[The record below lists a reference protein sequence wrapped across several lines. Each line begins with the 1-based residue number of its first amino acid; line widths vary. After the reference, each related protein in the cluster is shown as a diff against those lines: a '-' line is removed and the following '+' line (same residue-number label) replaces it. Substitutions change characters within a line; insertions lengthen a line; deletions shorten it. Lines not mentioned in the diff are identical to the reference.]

1 LACPKVK
8 EENHMA
14 TIEFTEEQ
22 TMLLETAVDFCRK
35 NSPLDGVRRQI
46 EQEDSVDAAIW
57 TEMADLGWLGITIP
71 EQYGGLG
78 LSLADVVP
86 IVESMGRHLMGSPY
100 VPTVLAA
107 HALVV
112 SGTKTQK
119 NHWLPQIAAGT
130 AATMALTEEDGN
142 WRLQEVQTK
151 GVVSGD
157 SITLTGKKC
166 FVLDAPKAEVIVVSA
181 TIGGAPRLVLVQA
194 DQLPANALTRETVI
208 DETRRSYSLDLD
220 GLTVPLGQLLDGAD
234 FGNIEQAALLLLS
247 AEMAGGL
254 AGVLHVIVDYLTTR
268 KQFDQYIGSYQS
280 LKHPSV
286 QILLSME
293 ACRSHLYHAATLLA
307 GKDANAIESAI
318 RMAKAQGSE
327 AFAFA
332 GDRAVQFHGGF
343 GFTYDCDA
351 QLFLRRAL
359 WCQYQFGDAAY
370 HRELLGP
377 LLLDEV
383 S

>member
-1 LACPKVK
+1 
-8 EENHMA
+8 MA

-46 EQEDSVDAAIW
+46 ELDDSVDTGVW
-57 TEMADLGWLGITIP
+57 SEMADLGWLGITIP

-100 VPTVLAA
+100 ASTVLAA
-107 HALVV
+107 NALVV
-112 SGTKTQK
+112 SGSEAQK
-119 NHWLPQIAAGT
+119 NLWLPQIAAGMV
-130 AATMALTEEDGN
+130 ATMALTEEDGN
-142 WRLQEVQTK
+142 WRLKELHSL
-151 GVVSGD
+151 GVISAGSLTLSG
-157 SITLTGKKC
+157 TKC
-166 FVLDAPKAEVIVVSA
+166 FVLDGPKAGVIIVSA
-181 TIGGAPRLVLVQA
+181 IIDGAPRLVLVRA
-194 DQLPANALTRETVI
+194 DQLPRNALTRETVI
-208 DETRRSYSLDLD
+208 DETRRSYTLNLE
-220 GLTVPLGQLLDGAD
+220 GVTVPAEQILDGAD
-234 FGNIEQAALLLLS
+234 FASIEQAALLLLT
-247 AEMAGGL
+247 AEMSGGL

-268 KQFDQYIGSYQS
+268 KQFDKYIGSYQS

-293 ACRSHLYHAATLLA
+293 ACRSHLYHAATMLA
-307 GKDANAIESAI
+307 SNDARAIESAI

-377 LLLDEV
+377 LLLDAK

>member
-1 LACPKVK
+1 
-8 EENHMA
+8 MA

-22 TMLLETAVDFCRK
+22 TMLLETAIDFCRK
-35 NSPLDGVRRQI
+35 NSPLDNVRRQI
-46 EQEDSVDAAIW
+46 EQEHSVDAAVW
-57 TEMADLGWLGITIP
+57 SEMADLGWLGITIP

-86 IVESMGRHLMGSPY
+86 IVESMGRHLMGTPY
-100 VPTVLAA
+100 APTVLAA
-107 HALVV
+107 NALVA
-112 SGTKTQK
+112 SGSEAQK
-119 NHWLPQIAAGT
+119 NHWLPRIAAG
-130 AATMALTEEDGN
+130 AVATMALTEEDGN
-142 WRLQEVQTK
+142 WRLKEIQSQ
-151 GVVSGD
+151 GVISGG
-157 SITLTGKKC
+157 SLTLSGTKC
-166 FVLDAPKAEVIVVSA
+166 FVLDAPQAAAILVSA
-181 TIGGAPRLVLVQA
+181 MIDGAPRLVLLHS
-194 DQLPANALTRETVI
+194 DQLAANALTRETVI
-208 DETRRSYSLDLD
+208 DETRRSYTLDL
-220 GLTVPLGQLLDGAD
+220 GGITVPADQILDGAD
-234 FGNIEQAALLLLS
+234 FASIEQAALLLLT

-254 AGVLHVIVDYLTTR
+254 AGVLHVIVDYLKTR

-293 ACRSHLYHAATLLA
+293 ACRSHLYNAATLLA
-307 GKDANAIESAI
+307 DEDHKAIEAAI